1 MSQDIKQRLIC
12 ELDSRIARLQR
23 HQECEDVVKSENP
36 YEQMNEVMSKAIGLP
51 LQKELEDIK
60 RFVQNL

>member
-1 MSQDIKQRLIC
+1 MSQDIKSRLIN

-23 HQECEDVVKSENP
+23 HQECEDVVQSENP

-51 LQKELEDIK
+51 LKKELEDIK
-60 RFVQNL
+60 RFVQKL